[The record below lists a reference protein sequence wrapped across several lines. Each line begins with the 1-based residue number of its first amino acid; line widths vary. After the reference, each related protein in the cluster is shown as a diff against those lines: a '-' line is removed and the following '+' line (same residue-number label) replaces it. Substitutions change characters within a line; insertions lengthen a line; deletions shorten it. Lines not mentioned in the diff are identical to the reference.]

1 MVIFNSYVKLPEG
14 IPYITGLLH
23 GSNLKVHP
31 SRNQWK
37 EWGTR
42 FSGIGANLWCK
53 SRSIYESN
61 ICIYIDIFTCLV
73 SYTDGFYL
81 HLIYIYIIFTCVQ
94 FLSLS
99 LYIYTYIY
107 IHIYIWFQI
116 SLEPSAGQMTL
127 PFLATLGLQFQTALT
142 MLFPLGCSQQ
152 WPDQRFWGLGGSQVQ
167 NSVGPRLSDW
177 HLRCHQ

>member
-1 MVIFNSYVKLPEG
+1 MGFTVLKNAWIFPWRTVIPSQDECYAPSGVMLRPDDTWHWG
-14 IPYITGLLH
+14 ICSIPYITGLLH

-94 FLSLS
+94 F
-99 LYIYTYIY
+99 IYIY
-107 IHIYIWFQI
+107 IYIYIWFQI
-116 SLEPSAGQMTL
+116 SLEPSAGQMTCL
-127 PFLATLGLQFQTALT
+127 SSQLS
-142 MLFPLGCSQQ
+142 GCSFR
-152 WPDQRFWGLGGSQVQ
+152 QRF
-167 NSVGPRLSDW
+167 
-177 HLRCHQ
+177 

>member
-61 ICIYIDIFTCLV
+61 ICIYRYI
-73 SYTDGFYL
+73 YL
-81 HLIYIYIIFTCVQ
+81 FGLIYRWFLSTSNIYIYIYHIY
-94 FLSLS
+94 LRPISLS
-99 LYIYTYIY
+99 LYIY
-107 IHIYIWFQI
+107 IHIYIYTYIYMVSNFPWTQCGSNDFAFPRN
-116 SLEPSAGQMTL
+116 SRVAVSDSVDHAFPSGMQPTMAGSAILRTWWIPSTKQCGAKA
-127 PFLATLGLQFQTALT
+127 FGLT
-142 MLFPLGCSQQ
+142 P
-152 WPDQRFWGLGGSQVQ
+152 
-167 NSVGPRLSDW
+167 
-177 HLRCHQ
+177 